1 MPRRPPTP
9 QAGGHAPLQGQPP
22 PRQTAVKITLARRGD
37 LGQLRARADAGDWHA
52 AERLT
57 GLLVHRGDLDGAEQV
72 LRAAGD
78 AGDGN
83 GGQLAELLAGR
94 NQGEVAKRLLRFGL
108 APDGS
113 VASR

>member
-1 MPRRPPTP
+1 
-9 QAGGHAPLQGQPP
+9 
-22 PRQTAVKITLARRGD
+22 VKITLARRGD

-78 AGDGN
+78 GN

-94 NQGEVAKRLLRFGL
+94 NQGEVAKRLLRSGL